1 MLGPGR
7 AKDLAQSR
15 QFTFLK
21 DIFQELLK
29 IVNICNQNK
38 SYELVFPILYVK
50 KMWHKIVVSR
60 ITQS

>member
-1 MLGPGR
+1 MLGPGG
-7 AKDLAQSR
+7 AKSIVTRIWAQSR

-38 SYELVFPILYVK
+38 SYELFFSPFY
-50 KMWHKIVVSR
+50 M
-60 ITQS
+60 